1 MKRMMTALGAAAIG
15 AAFILP
21 AGPGGAQEQLTAF
34 QKKVRAV
41 MNMPHRGKKNRARD
55 RNRDPVKAL
64 HFCRMRDDITVL
76 DWAPGRG
83 WYTEILG
90 PLLKDKGVLYVSTLG
105 SQLKRIDPLLKKEPM
120 SKVRKLPVDVVRHP
134 KSHDITAKNLD
145 FGITGV
151 DVALNFRE
159 YHNLDPSTRLD
170 FNRAVLRVLK
180 PGGYYCIID
189 HTRRH
194 MEPST
199 NENRRRVDPVRV
211 IKEVQAAG
219 FRFVD
224 YATFFLRP
232 DDELRF
238 EVGRRTVRGNTD
250 RFTLLFEKPAR

>member
-1 MKRMMTALGAAAIG
+1 LIAVLGLGAALVLPQP
-15 AAFILP
+15 AAT
-21 AGPGGAQEQLTAF
+21 AADTLTAF
-34 QKKVRAV
+34 QKKVQAV
-41 MNMPHRGKKNRARD
+41 MKLPHRSKKNRARD

-64 HFCRMRDDITVL
+64 DFCRMRDDMTVL

-90 PLLKDKGVLYVSTLG
+90 PLLKEKGVLYVSTLA
-105 SQLKRIDPLLKKEPM
+105 SQLKRIDPLLDKEPM
-120 SKVRKLPVDVVRHP
+120 TKVRKLPVDVVRHP
-134 KSHDITAKNLD
+134 VSHDITAKNLD
-145 FGITGV
+145 FGVTGV
-151 DVALNFRE
+151 DLVLNFRE

-170 FNRAVLRVLK
+170 FNRAVFKALK
-180 PGGYYCIID
+180 PGGYACIID

-199 NENRRRVDPVRV
+199 NENRRRVDPVLV

-219 FRFVD
+219 LRFVD

-250 RFTLLFEKPAR
+250 RFTLLFQKPAR